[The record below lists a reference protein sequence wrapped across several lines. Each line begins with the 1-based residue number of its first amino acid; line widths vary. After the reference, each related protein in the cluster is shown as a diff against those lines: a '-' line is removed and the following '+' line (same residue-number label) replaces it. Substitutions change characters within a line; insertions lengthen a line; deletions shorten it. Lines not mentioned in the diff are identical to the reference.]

1 LQFSLDHHALLTQRQ
16 IGSKIGTGGSSG
28 YSYLRSTATD
38 RYKIFNDLVGLS
50 TWLIPKK
57 YVPTL
62 AEDVRKRLNS
72 FTN

>member
-1 LQFSLDHHALLTQRQ
+1 LTQRQ
-16 IGSKIGTGGSSG
+16 IGSKTGTGGSSG

-38 RYKIFNDLVGLS
+38 RYKIFNDLIGLS

-62 AEDVRKRLNS
+62 TEDVRKRLNS